1 MEQNLFFFLTNKK
14 QSNFLYDHLSVSE
27 GLQLLRAHG
36 YTALPVISREGSYAG
51 SVTEGDFLYYL
62 MDHPQA
68 DLDAVTVKDLVRPGF
83 MPAVSF
89 DVDMGPLLARALE
102 QNFVPVVDDRNV
114 FIGIIT
120 RKNIMAWLMEH
131 QNQTM

>member
-14 QSNFLYDHLSVSE
+14 HTNFLYGHLSVAE

-36 YTALPVISREGSYAG
+36 YTALPVISREGCYQG

-62 MDHPQA
+62 LDHPDA
-68 DLDAVTVKDLVRPGF
+68 DLETVKVKDLIRKEF

-89 DVDMGPLLARALE
+89 DVDMGTLLARALE
-102 QNFVPVVDDRNV
+102 QNYVPVVDDRNV

-120 RKNIMAWLMEH
+120 RKNIIAWLMEH
-131 QNQTM
+131 QS

>member
-89 DVDMGPLLARALE
+89 DVGMGPLLARALE